1 MSLYDWENHFLGV
14 FLGKHYC
21 LAWRFEKASEKK
33 RGGKPLF
40 LPNGRGQ
47 GVKIFGARIAPR
59 TAFLCCSLY
68 YAPRWVGEWMTS
80 KCRTLKI
87 CNPNENL

>member
-33 RGGKPLF
+33 RGGSLF
-40 LPNGRGQ
+40 SYRMDEAKG
-47 GVKIFGARIAPR
+47 
-59 TAFLCCSLY
+59 
-68 YAPRWVGEWMTS
+68 
-80 KCRTLKI
+80 
-87 CNPNENL
+87 